1 MIRSILRWF
10 GLEIRVEKN
19 TEKYARALIQSIG
32 ARTAGHDSALP
43 QQIRSAWQRS
53 SGCFE
58 LFAAALADLL
68 LDLEKQARQATR
80 TADLFREQVER
91 QSTRIIELEME
102 RDARRTHAA
111 DKAITRLQAEIEMAE
126 LQTELDAAHRRVA
139 ELEATLAQERTA
151 HAQRVAQLEADIAN
165 LNRIVVERQELID
178 QLTGEGDG
186 PDGWRPLA

>member
-10 GLEIRVEKN
+10 GLEISADED

-53 SGCFE
+53 SGSLE

-126 LQTELDAAHRRVA
+126 LQTKLDAAHRRVA

>member
-10 GLEIRVEKN
+10 GLEISADED

-32 ARTAGHDSALP
+32 ARTVGHDSALP
-43 QQIRSAWQRS
+43 QQIQSACQRS
-53 SGCFE
+53 YGCLE
-58 LFAAALADLL
+58 LFAAALAELL
-68 LDLEKQARQATR
+68 LDLEKQARQATHS
-80 TADLFREQVER
+80 ADLFREQVER

-126 LQTELDAAHRRVA
+126 LQTELDVAHQHVA

-151 HAQRVAQLEADIAN
+151 HAQRVAQLEADIAH

-186 PDGWRPLA
+186 SDGWRPPA